1 MTIPFVQAMTSLG
14 DDFNREF
21 NEYLE
26 SINYDY
32 QEILDSIDRRM
43 NETIKKSCNW
53 SEPQIVHINKKS
65 VR

>member
-43 NETIKKSCNW
+43 NETIKKSCN
-53 SEPQIVHINKKS
+53 
-65 VR
+65 